1 MNRKYKRQSP
11 SKAISK
17 AMSFTQFMQRFSTEQ
32 DCAAYLFAVKWPNG
46 FVCPVCGHR
55 HGYALNR
62 PGRYQ
67 CAKCRRQTSLTA
79 GTMMHHSHVPLKK
92 WFLAMYLTVCD
103 KRGIS
108 ALALAGKIGVSY
120 DTAWNL
126 LRRIRMAMENRD
138 ANYMLDGFIEFDDS
152 YFGAKIKG
160 KEGRGAGN
168 QGVFIAVAKDE
179 AGRPQYLKM
188 RLTPNVQKPSVQ
200 GFVDENLVIGSTV
213 ETDGFRSYREPLAEE
228 YTHHVENFSPDS
240 DHLKWLHRIIG
251 NAKAFINGTY
261 HGTSTKHLQMYL
273 SEFCYRFNRR
283 RFHGDIFDR
292 LLAAVVDEHYILG
305 QAA

>member
-1 MNRKYKRQSP
+1 MYKRQSP
-11 SKAISK
+11 SKSISK
-17 AMSFTQFMQRFSTEQ
+17 AMSFAQFIQRFPTEQ
-32 DCAAYLFAVKWPNG
+32 ACAEYLFAVKWPNG
-46 FVCPVCGHR
+46 FVCPVCGYR
-55 HGYALNR
+55 HCYALNR

-79 GTMMHHSHVPLKK
+79 GTVMHHSHLPLKK
-92 WFLAMYLTVCD
+92 WFLAMYLVVCD

-126 LRRIRMAMENRD
+126 LRRVRKAMENRD
-138 ANYMLDGFIEFDDS
+138 DNYMLDGFIEFDDS

-168 QGVFIAVAKDE
+168 QGVFVAVAKDE

-188 RLTPNVQKPSVQ
+188 RLTPNVQKMSVQ
-200 GFVDENLVIGSTV
+200 AFVDDSLNPGSTV
-213 ETDGFRSYREPLAEE
+213 ETDGYKSYRKPLATN
-228 YTHHVENFSPDS
+228 YTHQAENFSPDS

-283 RFHGDIFDR
+283 GFHGDIFDR
-292 LLAAVVDEHYILG
+292 LFIAAVERYHILG
-305 QAA
+305 KAV